1 MRSECRCEN
10 SSPVRGGAGRPREWR
25 SSKISRAGT
34 GEDFLDSVFFPCS
47 VPSALTRDRLARTF
61 VGPLLPLASRSTP
74 GRSYPPRRH
83 VLGAVPL
90 AAAED
95 EHRGG
100 QLFRGSLQGTAGIG
114 EEGQRETGVGRERRR
129 PVRPIRPRARA
140 NDRARHLTLAG
151 ALPSPARTNPRARP
165 SRLSPR
171 NTAGTVLTSCVSPFP
186 LSQLPRHLPRRTK
199 TKPRTDSRVCAPPS
213 SRRTPSRRPPRA
225 PSRSPA
231 RSPASSSP
239 TKGRSRSRSRSR
251 RLRSPPPCGAR
262 GSPGTKRRRRKT
274 RKRKK
279 R

>member
-1 MRSECRCEN
+1 MALFKN
-10 SSPVRGGAGRPREWR
+10 ISSRHRRRLPRL
-25 SSKISRAGT
+25 G
-34 GEDFLDSVFFPCS
+34 FFSFS
-47 VPSALTRDRLARTF
+47 VPSALTRDRHARTF
-61 VGPLLPLASRSTP
+61 VGPLLPLAPRSTP
-74 GRSYPPRRH
+74 DRSYPPRRH

-114 EEGQRETGVGRERRR
+114 EEGPRETGVGRERRR

-140 NDRARHLTLAG
+140 DDRARHLTLAG
-151 ALPSPARTNPRARP
+151 ALPSPARTDPRARP

-171 NTAGTVLTSCVSPFP
+171 NTAVTGLTSCVSPFP

-213 SRRTPSRRPPRA
+213 SRRTPSRRPPCA

-239 TKGRSRSRSRSR
+239 TEGRSRS
-251 RLRSPPPCGAR
+251 
-262 GSPGTKRRRRKT
+262 
-274 RKRKK
+274 
-279 R
+279 